1 MVAGND
7 YGQKDDLK
15 KNNGN
20 VSTGKTPRGG
30 EGGMPENGIRPRHL
44 VEKVEFTPLFRKTM
58 QRVRDTV

>member
-30 EGGMPENGIRPRHL
+30 RGDA
-44 VEKVEFTPLFRKTM
+44 RKRYPSKTSG
-58 QRVRDTV
+58 